1 MILQDIFDHSIL
13 GSQSLIEWFQLLT
26 NGQWI
31 ALGLIIF
38 TFIIFKMNYVIE
50 SMFDLDYIDDSQ
62 MIQYNFIPD
71 LVIKLV
77 WVIIVYVFSYQL
89 WIALTIILVI
99 MIAII
104 YNMKRLETV
113 LKKFQIKK

>member
-1 MILQDIFDHSIL
+1 MILQDIF
-13 GSQSLIEWFQLLT
+13 EWFQLLT

-31 ALGLIIF
+31 AFGLIIF
-38 TFIIFKMNYVIE
+38 TFIIFKMNYVTE
-50 SMFDLDYIDDSQ
+50 SMLDRDYIDDSQ

-77 WVIIVYVFSYQL
+77 WVIIVYMFSYQL
-89 WIALTIILVI
+89 WIALAIIVFS

-104 YNMKRLETV
+104 YNMQRLETV

>member
-1 MILQDIFDHSIL
+1 MLQDIF
-13 GSQSLIEWFQLLT
+13 EWFQLLT

-31 ALGLIIF
+31 AFGLIIF
-38 TFIIFKMNYVIE
+38 TFIIFIINFVTE
-50 SMFDLDYIDDSQ
+50 SMLDMDYIDDSQ

-77 WVIIVYVFSYQL
+77 WVIIIYVFSYQL
-89 WIALTIILVI
+89 WIALAIIVFS

>member
-1 MILQDIFDHSIL
+1 MILQDIF
-13 GSQSLIEWFQLLT
+13 EWFQLLT

-31 ALGLIIF
+31 AFGLIIF
-38 TFIIFKMNYVIE
+38 TFIIFKMNYVTE
-50 SMFDLDYIDDSQ
+50 SMLDLDYIDDSQ

-77 WVIIVYVFSYQL
+77 WVIIVYMFSYQL
-89 WIALTIILVI
+89 WIALAIIVFS

>member
-1 MILQDIFDHSIL
+1 MILQDIF
-13 GSQSLIEWFQLLT
+13 EWFQLLT

-31 ALGLIIF
+31 AFGLIIF
-38 TFIIFKMNYVIE
+38 TFIIFKMNYVTE
-50 SMFDLDYIDDSQ
+50 SMLDLDYIDDSQ

-71 LVIKLV
+71 LVIKLA
-77 WVIIVYVFSYQL
+77 WVIIIYLFSYQL
-89 WIALTIILVI
+89 WIALAIIVFS

>member
-1 MILQDIFDHSIL
+1 MILQDIF
-13 GSQSLIEWFQLLT
+13 EWFQLLT

-31 ALGLIIF
+31 AFGLIIF
-38 TFIIFKMNYVIE
+38 TFIIFKMNYVTE
-50 SMFDLDYIDDSQ
+50 SMLDRDYIDDSQ

-77 WVIIVYVFSYQL
+77 WVIIVYMFSYQL
-89 WIALTIILVI
+89 WIALAIIVSI

>member
-1 MILQDIFDHSIL
+1 MLQDIF
-13 GSQSLIEWFQLLT
+13 EWFQLLT

-31 ALGLIIF
+31 AFGLIIF
-38 TFIIFKMNYVIE
+38 TFIIFKMNYVTE
-50 SMFDLDYIDDSQ
+50 SMLDMDYIDDSQ

-77 WVIIVYVFSYQL
+77 WVIIIYVFSYQL
-89 WIALTIILVI
+89 WIALAIIVFS

-113 LKKFQIKK
+113 LKKFQINK